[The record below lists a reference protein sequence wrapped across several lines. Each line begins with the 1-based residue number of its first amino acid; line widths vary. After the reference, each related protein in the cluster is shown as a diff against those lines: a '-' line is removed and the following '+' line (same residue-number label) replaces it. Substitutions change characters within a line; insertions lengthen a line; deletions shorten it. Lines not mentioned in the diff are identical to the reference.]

1 MVGLWVSRV
10 GLTAEEEE
18 GRRIT
23 LARGREPRRIEA
35 DADGMEMVS

>member
-1 MVGLWVSRV
+1 MMVLWVSRV
-10 GLTAEEEE
+10 GLDAGGE

-23 LARGREPRRIEA
+23 LAQGREPRRIEA

>member
-1 MVGLWVSRV
+1 MIWISRV
-10 GLTAEEEE
+10 GLNAEQE

-35 DADGMEMVS
+35 DADGMEIVS

>member
-1 MVGLWVSRV
+1 MLWVSRV
-10 GLTAEEEE
+10 GLNAEEE

-35 DADGMEMVS
+35 DADGMEMMS